1 MIRKILF
8 LLIAFVAITTANAKN
23 DAVSLESYEQRWLD
37 HEGTLSLK
45 NNTDEEVHNVVF
57 VIKYFDMNGK
67 QLDYKEYKREVSIAP
82 GLSKKVD
89 IPAYEHDRWYS
100 YYKSE
105 ASSSEPHKF
114 KIEYELKGYNLED
127 EELDSVGIDEDF
139 GVAAGYSMAAIAF
152 AIAIVLFV
160 IGITIGMYVLV
171 AVMAQKRSRSAVI
184 WLLLSFIATPLL
196 IIIILLCIGK
206 ARNDEY

>member
-1 MIRKILF
+1 MLF
-8 LLIAFVAITTANAKN
+8 IFIAFFTLSVASAKTES
-23 DAVSLESYEQRWLD
+23 DAVSMESYEQRWLD
-37 HEGTLSLK
+37 TEGTLSLR
-45 NNTDEEVHNVVF
+45 NNTAKDIHNVVF
-57 VIKYFDMNGK
+57 VIKYLDMNGK
-67 QLDYKEYKREVSIAP
+67 QLDYKEYKREVNIAP

-114 KIEYELKGYNLED
+114 KIEYELKGYNLQ
-127 EELDSVGIDEDF
+127 EEEMDSIGIDEDF

-152 AIAIVLFV
+152 SIVLVLFV

-171 AVMAQKRSRSAVI
+171 AVMAQKRNRSAII

-196 IIIILLCIGK
+196 IIIILLFIGK

>member
-1 MIRKILF
+1 MIRKLLF

-45 NNTDEEVHNVVF
+45 NNTDEEVHNVIF
-57 VIKYFDMNGK
+57 VIKYLDMNGK
-67 QLDYKEYKREVSIAP
+67 QLDYKEYKREVNIAP

-114 KIEYELKGYNLED
+114 KIEYELKGYNLQ
-127 EELDSVGIDEDF
+127 EEMDSVGIDEEF

-152 AIAIVLFV
+152 AIVLVLFV

-171 AVMAQKRSRSAVI
+171 AVMAQKRNRSAVI